1 MGKGSRAGSG
11 CDISSP
17 SGHSGKDGGDSW
29 ARSMDSHLARQIF
42 ILVTPFEWKEKD
54 LRIIITIVEQRPA
67 MSQPLVWHHSLKRP
81 SGQLAMNWL
90 YWVPSNLE
98 KPALQEYTHIL
109 AIDLPF
115 PSVGLSHDHYLVGL
129 RSVWSTGMKSHT
141 TSHQTVGPR
150 PSRRARVGPG
160 PWAPRLQHIPHLSET
175 AQPRQ
180 PWQSAEGAAEV
191 WPLALLWQDGV
202 PISRVQ
208 NNHQMKDLFML
219 FPDILTG

>member
-1 MGKGSRAGSG
+1 MGKGSRGGSA
-11 CDISSP
+11 CDVSSP

-54 LRIIITIVEQRPA
+54 LRLIITIVEQTPA

-81 SGQLAMNWL
+81 SGQLAKNWL
-90 YWVPSNLE
+90 YWAPSNLE

-115 PSVGLSHDHYLVGL
+115 PSVGLSHDHYLMGL
-129 RSVWSTGMKSHT
+129 QSVWSTGMKSHT
-141 TSHQTVGPR
+141 TSHQTLGPH

-160 PWAPRLQHIPHLSET
+160 PWAPR
-175 AQPRQ
+175 
-180 PWQSAEGAAEV
+180 AAAHSTSLRNC
-191 WPLALLWQDGV
+191 PAKRALAVGWGR
-202 PISRVQ
+202 SWS
-208 NNHQMKDLFML
+208 ML
-219 FPDILTG
+219 IGITLTGWGPNL